1 MLYQV
6 IEEIERANG
15 PVLLTESE
23 PQAGDRSGT
32 LGGQIQFW
40 VRKGRLRD
48 DDAALEEGV
57 TCASGTCGS
66 GCGGASNCA
75 FVVKLPKTY
84 SIPAAQIGRPDSRPR
99 NSEAAAAR
107 TLSGKSATAIPR
119 LAPLVPPPNCTIIS

>member
-1 MLYQV
+1 MMLYQV

-15 PVLLTESE
+15 PVLLTDLSRKLEID
-23 PQAGDRSGT
+23 PGT
-32 LGGQIQFW
+32 LAGMIQFW

-57 TCASGTCGS
+57 TCASGACGG

-84 SIPAAQIGRPDSRPR
+84 SIPAVQVGVPDSRR
-99 NSEAAAAR
+99 RS
-107 TLSGKSATAIPR
+107 
-119 LAPLVPPPNCTIIS
+119 